1 MIGTRSVYLLVGFDR
16 GCGLTCRSFLNV
28 NMGCQE
34 VDFLYLGDSVT
45 IEYRSVFYV
54 YT

>member
-1 MIGTRSVYLLVGFDR
+1 MIGTRSVHLLVGFDR
-16 GCGLTCRSFLNV
+16 GCGLTCRSTLNV
-28 NMGCQE
+28 NMGYPE
-34 VDFLYLGDSVT
+34 VDFHFGGSVT